1 VHCSNWGIIIKPPFA
16 GRIEEFV
23 RAIFCVRA
31 HDAAADLVRQPG
43 SNLLSGFLLW
53 IRHQHMLSRRLTKI
67 SIVPDDASELVE
79 GENAGGGWLPPRWIL
94 VAVVLFWV
102 GSVVTDVVVLTWS
115 RVDDLV
121 LLLVLSLF
129 FSLAIEPGT
138 NWLVRRGWR
147 RGRATLLIIFGVL
160 VAIGAFLGA
169 MGTLIGTQ
177 IADLLSN
184 LEVYISD
191 TVERINNWFGTSIDA
206 AQVIDQ
212 FNDPNGAVQNFIS
225 AQRGDALRLT
235 GRALNGLFATFSIV
249 LFTFYFVADGPRM
262 RRSICSRLRPS
273 AQVRVLRV
281 WELAIDKTGGY
292 LYSRLLLSAV
302 SAVFHGIV
310 FASADVRSPIALA
323 LWVGLISQFL
333 PVIGTY
339 FAAVLPV
346 VITFL
351 DSPIRALVVFGIII
365 VYQQFENYVISPKVT
380 ARTME
385 LHPAIAFGAALAGLS
400 ILGPS
405 GALLAL
411 PVAAMGQAIAS
422 ETGRRH
428 ATVDSGLLDDDPRE
442 DDE

>member
-1 VHCSNWGIIIKPPFA
+1 
-16 GRIEEFV
+16 
-23 RAIFCVRA
+23 
-31 HDAAADLVRQPG
+31 
-43 SNLLSGFLLW
+43 
-53 IRHQHMLSRRLTKI
+53 MLSRGLTKI
-67 SIVPDDASELVE
+67 LTVPDDVTELSEVE
-79 GENAGGGWLPPRWIL
+79 DSGRGWLPPRWVV
-94 VAVVLFWV
+94 VAVFLFWL
-102 GSVVTDVVVLTWS
+102 GSVVTDVVVLTWG
-115 RVDDLV
+115 RVNDLV

-138 NWLVRRGWR
+138 NWLARRGWR

-160 VAIGAFLGA
+160 IAIAAFLGA

-191 TVERINNWFGTSIDA
+191 TVERINNWFGTSIDP

-273 AQVRVLRV
+273 SQHRVLRI
-281 WELAIDKTGGY
+281 WDLAIDKTGGY

-302 SAVFHGIV
+302 SAIFHGIV
-310 FASADVRSPIALA
+310 FASAGVRSPIALA

-351 DSPIRALVVFGIII
+351 DSPIRALIVFGIII
-365 VYQQFENYVISPKVT
+365 VYQQFENYLISPKVT

-428 ATVDSGLLDDDPRE
+428 VIVDSDLLDDEPPE
-442 DDE
+442 DETEVEN

>member
-1 VHCSNWGIIIKPPFA
+1 
-16 GRIEEFV
+16 
-23 RAIFCVRA
+23 
-31 HDAAADLVRQPG
+31 
-43 SNLLSGFLLW
+43 
-53 IRHQHMLSRRLTKI
+53 
-67 SIVPDDASELVE
+67 
-79 GENAGGGWLPPRWIL
+79 
-94 VAVVLFWV
+94 
-102 GSVVTDVVVLTWS
+102 
-115 RVDDLV
+115 
-121 LLLVLSLF
+121 
-129 FSLAIEPGT
+129 
-138 NWLVRRGWR
+138 
-147 RGRATLLIIFGVL
+147 LLIIFGVL
-160 VAIGAFLGA
+160 SAVGAFLGA

-191 TVERINNWFGTSIDA
+191 TVTRINNWFGTSIDA
-206 AQVIDQ
+206 AQVIEQ

-262 RRSICSRLRPS
+262 RRAICSRLRPS
-273 AQVRVLRV
+273 AQLRVLSI

-310 FASADVRSPIALA
+310 FTSAGVRSPIALA

-351 DSPIRALVVFGIII
+351 DSPIRALIVFGIII

-428 ATVDSGLLDDDPRE
+428 VVVDSDLLDGDSVADDAAE
-442 DDE
+442 TE

>member
-1 VHCSNWGIIIKPPFA
+1 M
-16 GRIEEFV
+16 R
-23 RAIFCVRA
+23 
-31 HDAAADLVRQPG
+31 
-43 SNLLSGFLLW
+43 
-53 IRHQHMLSRRLTKI
+53 
-67 SIVPDDASELVE
+67 
-79 GENAGGGWLPPRWIL
+79 
-94 VAVVLFWV
+94 
-102 GSVVTDVVVLTWS
+102 VTDVVVLTWG

-160 VAIGAFLGA
+160 TAVGAFLGA

-191 TVERINNWFGTSIDA
+191 TVTRINNWFGTSIDA
-206 AQVIDQ
+206 AQVIEQ

-262 RRSICSRLRPS
+262 RRAICSRLRPAS
-273 AQVRVLRV
+273 QLRVLSI

-310 FASADVRSPIALA
+310 FASAGVRSPIALA

-351 DSPIRALVVFGIII
+351 DSPIRALVVFVTLMRKMLLNVLNVSVRSSLTI
-365 VYQQFENYVISPKVT
+365 ETLISFGSDVLHSRRGLVT
-380 ARTME
+380 SLALSSNSQESPTIGRSQ
-385 LHPAIAFGAALAGLS
+385 LAGERS
-400 ILGPS
+400 CDTNRSTIS
-405 GALLAL
+405 NMHMAF
-411 PVAAMGQAIAS
+411 
-422 ETGRRH
+422 
-428 ATVDSGLLDDDPRE
+428 VDQLDE
-442 DDE
+442 V

>member
-1 VHCSNWGIIIKPPFA
+1 
-16 GRIEEFV
+16 
-23 RAIFCVRA
+23 
-31 HDAAADLVRQPG
+31 
-43 SNLLSGFLLW
+43 
-53 IRHQHMLSRRLTKI
+53 MLSRCVTKI
-67 SIVPDDASELVE
+67 LIVQDDDSDLTGDTDSE
-79 GENAGGGWLPPRWIL
+79 NRWLPPRWIL
-94 VAVVLFWV
+94 FAVVLFWV
-102 GSVVTDVVVLTWS
+102 GSVVTDVVVLTWG

-147 RGRATLLIIFGVL
+147 RGRATLLIVFGVL
-160 VAIGAFLGA
+160 TAVGAFLGA

-191 TVERINNWFGTSIDA
+191 TVTRINNWFGTSIDA
-206 AQVIDQ
+206 AQVIEQ

-262 RRSICSRLRPS
+262 RRAICSRLRPA
-273 AQVRVLRV
+273 AQLRVLSI

-310 FASADVRSPIALA
+310 FASAGVRSPIALA

-351 DSPIRALVVFGIII
+351 DSPIRALIVFGIII

-428 ATVDSGLLDDDPRE
+428 VVVDSDLLGRDSGDDDAAE
-442 DDE
+442 TE